1 VPHVSQISVGY
12 LVRPEAH
19 NLRREDYN
27 IGVDE
32 TAVFCL
38 IPERILKVSK
48 LVVDIGAEIQL
59 IPALGGIGY
68 DAYE

>member
-1 VPHVSQISVGY
+1 
-12 LVRPEAH
+12 
-19 NLRREDYN
+19 LRREDYN